1 MKNIFLFACLGFAV
15 GFVLSSQYHIGK
27 KQDVSSYTVRDT
39 LIYKNVDDLRSQARN
54 GNMQACKYLKKYF
67 IKTGHPEEIL
77 YYAMVMADK
86 YHEYTTCNDVCN
98 SIRSVFKRYN
108 LGEYDTET
116 QNIISYYQNLS
127 DSILLKKK

>member
-54 GNMQACKYLKKYF
+54 GN
-67 IKTGHPEEIL
+67 IIL
-77 YYAMVMADK
+77 CHGY
-86 YHEYTTCNDVCN
+86 
-98 SIRSVFKRYN
+98 
-108 LGEYDTET
+108 G
-116 QNIISYYQNLS
+116 
-127 DSILLKKK
+127 

>member
-54 GNMQACKYLKKYF
+54 GNMQAYKYLKKYRPVRL
-67 IKTGHPEEIL
+67 KSDE
-77 YYAMVMADK
+77 
-86 YHEYTTCNDVCN
+86 
-98 SIRSVFKRYN
+98 RR
-108 LGEYDTET
+108 
-116 QNIISYYQNLS
+116 NIISHS
-127 DSILLKKK
+127 ALLV